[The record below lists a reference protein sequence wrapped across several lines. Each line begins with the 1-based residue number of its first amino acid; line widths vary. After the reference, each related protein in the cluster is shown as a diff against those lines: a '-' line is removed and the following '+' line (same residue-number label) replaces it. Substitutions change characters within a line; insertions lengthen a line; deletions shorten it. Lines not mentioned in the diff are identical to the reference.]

1 MYIQNCFVRKRIK
14 IKKYIYLLAF
24 LRFRSFSSAVIPC
37 NDFSDDDVDGLI
49 DEDCAKPA
57 PSKCIYQY
65 IYKRDIQG
73 DFFISLYSYFSVS
86 PL

>member
-1 MYIQNCFVRKRIK
+1 MCKYALCIYRIALYESVLKLK
-14 IKKYIYLLAF
+14 IYIYLLAF

-57 PSKCIYQY
+57 PSKCVYQY
-65 IYKRDIQG
+65 I
-73 DFFISLYSYFSVS
+73 
-86 PL
+86 